1 MKINKKYFFNKFI
14 LIWVVFGLFIY
25 FYSLFDILLNK
36 KLFSEYYDIISLK
49 YLLIL
54 IVLILYVIAYFRF
67 NQKSKKEN
75 VAQPRI

>member
-25 FYSLFDILLNK
+25 FYSLFDILLKK

-67 NQKSKKEN
+67 NRSQKRKRWG
-75 VAQPRI
+75 V

>member
-75 VAQPRI
+75 VA

>member
-14 LIWVVFGLFIY
+14 LIWAVFGLFIY

>member
-67 NQKSKKEN
+67 NRKSKKEN